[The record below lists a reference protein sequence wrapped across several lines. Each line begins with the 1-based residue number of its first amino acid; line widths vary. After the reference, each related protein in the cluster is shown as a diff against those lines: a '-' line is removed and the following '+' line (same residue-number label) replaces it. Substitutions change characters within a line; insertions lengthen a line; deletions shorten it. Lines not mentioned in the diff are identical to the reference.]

1 MFNNFKFQF
10 HVQHG
15 LAEFGSHSE
24 GEPSGKA
31 NSPPPHLKEA
41 INKIFFLAHIIKS
54 MIPSIG
60 PHFSVDELFF

>member
-41 INKIFFLAHIIKS
+41 INKIFFL
-54 MIPSIG
+54 
-60 PHFSVDELFF
+60 VDYNRRGMQVSTENVSKLW